1 MFIKN
6 IIYINL
12 DYRTDR
18 CHQIEEELYALE
30 RHCVSD
36 LNIQRYS
43 AIRADPGIIGCGY
56 SHLNSIKHAKKSG
69 YPFVWIFEDDF
80 IFTEL
85 MSNVIETLKK
95 LDDLLIGDR
104 EPIDVIFLA
113 YNSTEDT
120 PYIGKNG
127 VEIDYLVKTTNCQTA
142 SCYIICANYYDT
154 LISNLEEG
162 LQKLEDSN
170 GILHHLY
177 ANDQYWKTLQERDNW
192 VCVKPR
198 FGKQRP
204 SYSDNSKSFMDYD
217 A

>member
-18 CHQIEEELYALE
+18 CIQIEEELHTLE
-30 RHCVSD
+30 QHCHWP
-36 LNIQRYS
+36 LNIMRYP

-56 SHLNSIKHAKKSG
+56 SHLNSIKHAKHCG
-69 YPFVWIFEDDF
+69 YPYVWIFEDDF
-80 IFTEL
+80 IFTAS
-85 MSNVIETLKK
+85 MSYVKNTLEK
-95 LDDLLIGDR
+95 LDEIVR
-104 EPIDVIFLA
+104 KENIDVIFLA
-113 YNSTEDT
+113 HNSTEDR
-120 PYIGKNG
+120 PYIGRDG

-142 SCYIICANYYDT
+142 SCYIVCEHYYDT
-154 LISNLEEG
+154 LIGNLEEG
-162 LQKLEDSN
+162 VRILDDS
-170 GILHHLY
+170 GGTLHHIY
-177 ANDQYWKTLQERDNW
+177 ANDQYWKTLQVRDNW

-217 A
+217 S